1 MIGSPAYRST
11 LLAACC
17 ACVCGPVAADGSG
30 VDKIYDPYVQL
41 LEHELEYRSL
51 YQRDSDAARDGM
63 QWQRLGYG
71 QALSEHWAGEIYV
84 ISEQQ
89 NHGDSGIDG
98 FELELKR
105 QLTERGEYG
114 SDWGLLFELE
124 HSTERNTWELANTL
138 IMQHD
143 WTHWTSVLNAALIY
157 EWGAGIRS
165 EVETR
170 LSGQL
175 RYRLD
180 AAFEP
185 AVQFYQGENI
195 QALGPALT
203 GMWRVGAGRS
213 LRWNTGLIFGLDSE
227 SPSTSINLNLEYEF

>member
-1 MIGSPAYRST
+1 MNAAIARSA
-11 LLAACC
+11 LAAALC
-17 ACVCGPVAADGSG
+17 AGLCPPAGADGSG

-51 YQRDSDAARDGM
+51 YQNDRNAARDGM

-71 QALSEHWAGEIYV
+71 QTLAERWSGEIYA

-89 NHGDSGIDG
+89 NNGDFGIDG
-98 FELELKR
+98 YELELKH
-105 QLTERGEYG
+105 QLTERGEYA

-124 HSTERNTWELANTL
+124 HSNERNTWELANTV

-143 WTHWTSVLNAALIY
+143 WTRWTSVLNAALIY

-180 AAFEP
+180 PALEP

-195 QALGPALT
+195 QGIGPALT
-203 GMWRVGAGRS
+203 GMWRIGGGRS
-213 LRWNTGLIFGLDSE
+213 VHWNTGIIFGLDSD
-227 SPSTSINLNLEYEF
+227 SADTSANFNIEYEF